1 MRKRLFAVLLA
12 VVVAATMTACTANK
26 AKTDKNGTFVEID
39 ETASDSD
46 GAMGAAEEFAK
57 TSGGMADA
65 LPGRGSD
72 GTGHADIPSRQRS
85 FRDRSRP
92 APDTRRRTYAR

>member
-46 GAMGAAEEFAK
+46 GAMGAARSEEH
-57 TSGGMADA
+57 TSE
-65 LPGRGSD
+65 LQS
-72 GTGHADIPSRQRS
+72 Q
-85 FRDRSRP
+85 
-92 APDTRRRTYAR
+92 

>member
-39 ETASDSD
+39 ETASDFD

-57 TSGGMADA
+57 TSGGMADT
-65 LPGRGSD
+65 LPRRGSN
-72 GTGHADIPSRQRS
+72 GTGHTDIPDDNSS
-85 FRDRSRP
+85 AVDRKSVV
-92 APDTRRRTYAR
+92 